1 MNTEY
6 ALYLLAFAAAL
17 VLIPAGCGDSES
29 NLQQNP
35 PIPEDSPDSAGA
47 PTRAPEIDN
56 PAEIPGQALCP
67 VMGGKINKA
76 IFTDY
81 NGKRIYFC
89 CPPCVKA
96 FESDPEKYMK
106 ALEKMSNQ

>member
-1 MNTEY
+1 MIMKY
-6 ALYLLAFAAAL
+6 VLYFLAITAAL
-17 VLIPAGCGDSES
+17 ILIFAGCGDSEPDYQPDVTIG
-29 NLQQNP
+29 NA
-35 PIPEDSPDSAGA
+35 SPDSGRTAEKPANAG
-47 PTRAPEIDN
+47 ESD
-56 PAEIPGQALCP
+56 EIPSQALCP

-81 NGKRIYFC
+81 NGKRVYFC

-106 ALEKMSNQ
+106 ALEEMSNQ